1 VTSAIEDAG
10 DFWERHARRDPLW
23 AILSDPTQK
32 GRKWD
37 LERFFETGWREISLA
52 LYELAHLDV
61 AIARTNALDFGCG
74 VGRLT
79 QALAGYFER
88 AVGVDVSPTMIRLA
102 EKLNRHPDR
111 IRYVCNAADDLSIFG
126 QNVFDFVY
134 SDIVLQHLEPAL
146 ILRYLTEFFRI
157 LSPGGVLVFQLPSH
171 RRPDDGSNLSTE
183 AMPEAAYRARIVV
196 DALSHDAIRP
206 AAGLTLLGSVT
217 NISPCVWSQPEY
229 GAIRVGNHWLDRR
242 GATML
247 IQDDGR
253 TDLPSTVGPA
263 ETIRFALN
271 ITAPSREGDY
281 QCEIDLV
288 HEGISWF
295 GDKGSGSARFS
306 VRVGEEPGG
315 RVPVNV
321 SVSRSPVQGSG
332 PHALVGPAL
341 PDIYT
346 DLPASEEDPGEFP
359 MHGVHREAILELI
372 RAHGAQLLHLEED
385 GRCGREWVG
394 YRYFVRK

>member
-1 VTSAIEDAG
+1 VTSAIEHAG

-23 AILSDPTQK
+23 AILSDPTKK

-37 LERFFETGWREISLA
+37 LERFFETGSREISLA

-79 QALAGYFER
+79 QALAGYFDR

-111 IRYVCNAADDLSIFG
+111 VRYVCNAADDLSILG

-134 SDIVLQHLEPAL
+134 TDIVLQHLEPAL

-157 LSPGGVLVFQLPSH
+157 LSPGGVLIFQLPSH
-171 RRPDDGSNLSTE
+171 RRPDNGPTLSTA
-183 AMPEAAYRARIVV
+183 AMPEEAYRARIVV
-196 DALSHDAIRP
+196 DALPHNAIRP
-206 AAGLTLLGSVT
+206 SSEITLLGSVT
-217 NISPCVWSQPEY
+217 NISPCAWSQPEY
-229 GAIRVGNHWLDRR
+229 GAIRLGNHWLGGR
-242 GATML
+242 GETML

-253 TDLPSTVGPA
+253 TDLPSTLGPA
-263 ETIRFALN
+263 DTFSFALN
-271 ITAPSREGDY
+271 VRAPAREGEY

-295 GDKGSGSARFS
+295 GDRGSGSARFI
-306 VRVGEEPGG
+306 VRVGEERGAVAINGSGG
-315 RVPVNV
+315 PD
-321 SVSRSPVQGSG
+321 QGSG
-332 PHALVGPAL
+332 HHALIGPGL
-341 PDIYT
+341 PDIYA
-346 DLPASEEDPGEFP
+346 DLPAAVEDPGEFP
-359 MHGVHREAILELI
+359 MHGIHRDAILELI
-372 RAHGAQLLHLEED
+372 RAHGAQVLRLEED
-385 GRCGREWVG
+385 GRCGKEWVG